1 MQFLNLLVGIC
12 CLFLLLFSIN
22 LFFAKKGNKTLNI
35 LLSLLFFA
43 RFGQILI
50 SALIAAEK
58 PVTLVYVFQAFTPL
72 YYAAPACFYLYISGF
87 IDKSTG
93 LRKWQWLHF
102 IPALLALIH
111 VLPWQGWPDLDW
123 ATIPKQLADNGYF
136 SLKTQTGLFPNY
148 FHYTL
153 RPILVFTYLCL
164 AWVHYYLK
172 MDKTDKRDEPG
183 KRWIVFFLR
192 VATFF
197 QLMSLTP
204 VVLRGLHIPYTQSS
218 FVITNCF
225 LLLFLVLYALHKP
238 HIFYGYL
245 LVSVEL
251 DEKNMSPQPI
261 PEEPFTTSDLLSSP
275 QKIKDELPAKPAKK
289 VNLSEEQLTELSH
302 AMATLMEG
310 EQLYLLHDFQI
321 IDLAAKL
328 NIPVH
333 HCSFIIN
340 NTIGKN
346 FRDWINGYRVAHFLI
361 QHPLKSDKLTIEA
374 IASESGFKS
383 LATFY
388 NAFKKEKGVM
398 PTNYFNKE
406 LS

>member
-1 MQFLNLLVGIC
+1 MQFLNLLVGTC

-22 LFFAKKGNKTLNI
+22 LFFAKRGNKTLNI

-43 RFGQILI
+43 RFGQVLI

-87 IDKSTG
+87 IDKSIR

-111 VLPWQGWPDLDW
+111 VLPWHGWPELIW
-123 ATIPKQLADNGYF
+123 TTIPKQLADNGYF
-136 SLKTQTGLFPNY
+136 SLKAQTGLFPNY

-164 AWVHYYLK
+164 AWIHYYRK
-172 MDKTDKRDEPG
+172 MDKTAKTDEPG
-183 KRWIVFFLR
+183 KHWIVFFLR
-192 VATFF
+192 VGTFF
-197 QLMSLTP
+197 QLLSLTP
-204 VVLRGLHIPYTQSS
+204 VILRGLHISYTQPS
-218 FVITNCF
+218 FVIINCL

-245 LVSVEL
+245 LISVDLDKKNMPEQVEL
-251 DEKNMSPQPI
+251 DGPPAGTVSPGLP
-261 PEEPFTTSDLLSSP
+261 T
-275 QKIKDELPAKPAKK
+275 IKDEQPAKPAKK
-289 VNLSEEQLTELSH
+289 VNLSEEQFAELSH
-302 AMATLMEG
+302 AMEALMQQ

-333 HCSFIIN
+333 HCSYIIN

-361 QHPLKSDKLTIEA
+361 QHPVKSDKLTIEA

-398 PTNYFNKE
+398 PTNYFNQE
-406 LS
+406 FS

>member
-136 SLKTQTGLFPNY
+136 SLKTQTGLF
-148 FHYTL
+148 
-153 RPILVFTYLCL
+153 
-164 AWVHYYLK
+164 
-172 MDKTDKRDEPG
+172 
-183 KRWIVFFLR
+183 
-192 VATFF
+192 
-197 QLMSLTP
+197 
-204 VVLRGLHIPYTQSS
+204 
-218 FVITNCF
+218 
-225 LLLFLVLYALHKP
+225 
-238 HIFYGYL
+238 
-245 LVSVEL
+245 
-251 DEKNMSPQPI
+251 
-261 PEEPFTTSDLLSSP
+261 
-275 QKIKDELPAKPAKK
+275 
-289 VNLSEEQLTELSH
+289 
-302 AMATLMEG
+302 
-310 EQLYLLHDFQI
+310 
-321 IDLAAKL
+321 
-328 NIPVH
+328 
-333 HCSFIIN
+333 
-340 NTIGKN
+340 IG
-346 FRDWINGYRVAHFLI
+346 
-361 QHPLKSDKLTIEA
+361 
-374 IASESGFKS
+374 
-383 LATFY
+383 
-388 NAFKKEKGVM
+388 
-398 PTNYFNKE
+398 
-406 LS
+406 